1 MPERTGGSRR
11 KTRYKYQKDLRQKG
25 KMSLRKFLQEF
36 TQGDKVTLLIEPAY
50 QRGMY
55 HRRFHGKVGVVS
67 GKQGECYK
75 VDVNEQSMKKTFIIH
90 PVHLRKS

>member
-11 KTRYKYQKDLRQKG
+11 KTRQKFSKTLRQKG
-25 KMSLRKFLQEF
+25 KMSLRKFFQEF
-36 TQGDKVTLLIEPAY
+36 SEGDKVTLSIEPAY

-55 HRRFHGKVGVVS
+55 HRRFHGKIGVVS

-75 VDVNEQSMKKTFIIH
+75 VDVKEESMLKTFIVH
-90 PVHLRKS
+90 PVHLKKA